1 MNRDLE
7 DRSTPTAS
15 SERYMNT
22 SERYMNAYER
32 AHARAYMEQAM
43 ALADWGVRIS
53 ERIGAAIERARRALR
68 RAFIEDSREPGTA
81 THPRGMP

>member
-1 MNRDLE
+1 
-7 DRSTPTAS
+7 
-15 SERYMNT
+15 MNT

-53 ERIGAAIERARRALR
+53 ERIGAAIERSRRSGSGATAAELVDAARIDLDEFRGEQA
-68 RAFIEDSREPGTA
+68 
-81 THPRGMP
+81 PRDDVVILAVRFEGS